1 MPYVEPRRQIFQ
13 EFEEAQAQGAAPL
26 FACCIGPL
34 YALHRYEVADEKA
47 LVGDYNEVTPTV
59 EVTWPDH
66 VAGANVDLTGARVV
80 IEDTLMRYYSDTA
93 NSELKTDNGNKIYTS
108 AVLATNSY
116 ASRNASFGDRDVT
129 VGDWARVYWI
139 DGATTHEYYTQIAAL
154 EANVIAGSA
163 APVNDPFREAGFTST
178 STTVHATELTTS
190 PAYYVT
196 AYVATA
202 YNGLVDGYP
211 QDVYTVQVMAKGAGG
226 AGTLDGTQLR
236 ITSAGNDTAKT
247 LTLGTDV
254 AWASNK
260 YTVPLGDRGANFE
273 LTVHATNNDD
283 VTIGATWTVEVAQL
297 YAQVDVTNTA
307 EWQALGN
314 PNYNGSTN
322 TKYIITVITGGTLD
336 PASATN
342 GTVRVHYRTNN
353 GADTEGYL
361 DVPDSAFASATE
373 ADYSIGIRNV
383 KLRFYKGEQFST
395 GGIWSFSMNAP
406 TDGEIKTLVLN
417 DSLPADKGANFSGSG
432 PNMDLSL
439 HINTTVDFP
448 DDYITLAQASITT
461 SSSAQILDDLLGTET
476 LKSLIGGRM
485 YADYRELRTDLSGSI
500 GTVSTETERLAVLGP
515 NSAENPLGKAVYHA
529 QAEGEYIN
537 AVYYVATDTDDA
549 AGHQEALDL
558 LTENED
564 VYSLVPLT
572 TDAAIK
578 ELYRAHVIE
587 RSNAT
592 NNQWRIAWLGNDA
605 DQIVDVYTELSNGSN
620 LEGTV
625 DIYPVGTYRE
635 LNSTGSLFITNGVRT
650 GDTIRINY
658 VTGADGVV
666 TYDSFTVDRV
676 NREDQLVLVE
686 DLGGP
691 ISVEVKFE
699 IWRTQNKAD
708 YSTALGAAAVVLNS
722 RRVVCTWGDNPV
734 DVDNTSI
741 SMYYLAAALAG
752 QRAGVPPH
760 APMTQLDLTTIL
772 LDPVQKFSRDQLNTV
787 ASGGIWIVNKEFSG
801 RVYSRHQVTSI
812 TDPDDFL
819 KREQSKT
826 TNLDHISRDFF
837 TATAGIFG
845 QANISDESLS
855 LISQRITNTI
865 ELISNRTYSAK
876 VGPQMLDASILRLER
891 DPVLRD
897 TVIVEINPAL
907 PDPLN
912 NLPITFRVT

>member
-47 LVGDYNEVTPTV
+47 RIGDYNEVTPTSAV
-59 EVTWPDH
+59 NWPDH

-80 IEDTLMRYYSDTA
+80 IEDTLMRYYSGTS
-93 NSELKTDNGNKIYTS
+93 NSELREDNGNKLYTS

-116 ASRNASFGDRDVT
+116 ASRNAAFGDRDVT

-139 DGATTHEYYTQIAAL
+139 DGATEHEYYTQIAAL
-154 EANVIAGSA
+154 EANVVAGSA
-163 APVNDPFREAGFTST
+163 APVSSPFREAGFTST
-178 STTVHATELTTS
+178 STTVHATELTAS
-190 PAYYVT
+190 PSHYGT
-196 AYVATA
+196 TYVATD

-226 AGTLDGTQLR
+226 SGTLDGTQLR
-236 ITSAGNDTAKT
+236 ITSAGNDTPKT

-254 AWASNK
+254 AWVTE
-260 YTVPLGDRGANFE
+260 YTVPLGDRGAYVE
-273 LTVHATNNDD
+273 IVTTGSDD
-283 VTIGATWTVEVAQL
+283 VTVGATWTIEVAQL
-297 YAQVDVTNTA
+297 YAQVDVANTA

-314 PNYNGSTN
+314 PNYNGATN

-361 DVPDSAFASATE
+361 DVPDSAFASATQ
-373 ADYSIGIRNV
+373 ADYPIGIRNV
-383 KLRFYKGEQFST
+383 ELRFFKGEQFST
-395 GGIWSFSMNAP
+395 GGIWSFAMNAP

-432 PNMDLSL
+432 PNMDLNL
-439 HINTTVDFP
+439 HISTTVDFP
-448 DDYITLAQASITT
+448 DDYITFAQASITT

-485 YADYRELRTDLSGSI
+485 YADYRELRTDLSGSV
-500 GTVSTETERLAVLGP
+500 GTVSTETERLSVLGP

-537 AVYYVATDTDDA
+537 AVYYVATDTDDL

-558 LTENED
+558 LTENDD

-572 TDAAIK
+572 TNAAIK

-587 RSNAT
+587 RSNET
-592 NNQWRIAWLGNDA
+592 NNQWRIAWVGNDA
-605 DQIVDVYTELSNGSN
+605 DQVVDVYTELSNSN
-620 LEGTV
+620 DLEGTV

-635 LNSTGSLFITNGVRT
+635 LNATGSLFLTNGVRT
-650 GDTIRINY
+650 GDTVRINY

-676 NREDQLVLVE
+676 VREDQLILVE
-686 DLGGP
+686 DIGGP

-699 IWRTQNKAD
+699 IWRNQNKAD
-708 YSTALGAAAVVLNS
+708 YSTSLGAAAAVFNN

-734 DVDNTSI
+734 DTDNTAI
-741 SMYYLAAALAG
+741 PMFYLASALAG

-760 APMTQLDLTTIL
+760 APMTQLDLVTVL

-876 VGPQMLDASILRLER
+876 IGPQMLDASILRLER